1 MYQYDFIQQHYSY
14 HYIIPMQLWLSSK
27 MILFAD
33 NRARWD
39 YFFDKAISNP
49 FFDLWSIQIINGHRW
64 IVWPLGSS
72 KTSRSLNIRFSESRS
87 SFSER
92 EKKEQISK
100 SKHPQNA
107 LNHYKAFSAILQV
120 LPWRFVPA
128 ICNSSIR
135 AWSAETLKRNFQL
148 TFNLTSRFRR
158 W

>member
-1 MYQYDFIQQHYSY
+1 MYQYDFIKEHYSY
-14 HYIIPMQLWLSSK
+14 RYIIPMQLWLSSK

-100 SKHPQNA
+100 SKHPKMRWIITKLSVPFCKFFLEDLCQ
-107 LNHYKAFSAILQV
+107 LSAI
-120 LPWRFVPA
+120 
-128 ICNSSIR
+128 R
-135 AWSAETLKRNFQL
+135 ASVHDRPRLSREI
-148 TFNLTSRFRR
+148 FN
-158 W
+158 